1 MKRMTNAQ
9 IDELNMLLV
18 EHGAALTA
26 FYKEGMDQGARNVI
40 KGIPIGIGI
49 VIGVQVIGAIIK
61 RYKKTKLKRNRSRQY
76 SGSFSF
82 CPLHRPS

>member
-26 FYKEGMDQGARNVI
+26 FYKEGMDRGAKNVI

-61 RYKKTKLKRNRSRQY
+61 RYKKQN
-76 SGSFSF
+76 
-82 CPLHRPS
+82 